1 MGIILQLAYLT
12 EEVGGEGVA
21 EDTGTTAEETN
32 LVALVVGS
40 DRSLAIVAVK
50 VAFTVTGAELL
61 AKPLPPLEEDG
72 VEVDS
77 KLPLTVGLKNKEE
90 EEAEEGDC

>member
-1 MGIILQLAYLT
+1 MGIILQLAYMT

-21 EDTGTTAEETN
+21 EDTGTIAVEMN
-32 LVALVVGS
+32 LVALTAGGET
-40 DRSLAIVAVK
+40 SLTE
-50 VAFTVTGAELL
+50 VAFAVTGAELL
-61 AKPLPPLEEDG
+61 AKPLPPLEEDA

-77 KLPLTVGLKNKEE
+77 KLPLTVGLKNTEE